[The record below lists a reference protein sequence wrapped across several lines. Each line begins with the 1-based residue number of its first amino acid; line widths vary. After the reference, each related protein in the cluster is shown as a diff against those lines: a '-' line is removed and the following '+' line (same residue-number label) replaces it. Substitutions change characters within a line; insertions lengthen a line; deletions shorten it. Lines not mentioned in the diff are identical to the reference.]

1 MTDKDKMIEEMAKT
15 LLVFITEYPFNTSW
29 SSDTQVT
36 DVIERVRDITNARWR
51 EELSEELAEHL
62 FNAGIRPKE
71 GFEVDIE
78 RGSGYAFGA
87 EVKPKQYEEE

>member
-1 MTDKDKMIEEMAKT
+1 MRDKDKMIEEMAKT

-71 GFEVDIE
+71 GFELDYGFKGYPTPSIE
-78 RGSGYAFGA
+78 
-87 EVKPKQYEEE
+87 PKQYEEE